1 MQKIDLP
8 DGLGLRMATR
18 ADSPFIATL
27 FHSTREAFYLA
38 DQETDY
44 IRNVIEN
51 QLELQT
57 EGYGRQSPDA
67 ITFIIEKQGTG
78 IGRLV
83 LDFGKNI
90 AHILD
95 IALIKEARGRGYG
108 KAVIQAV
115 QYISQKQMLPVG
127 LSVDRQ
133 NTKAKK
139 LYLSLGFTVVE
150 CGETHEFLLW
160 YPQGRKI
167 SSVG

>member
-18 ADSPFIATL
+18 ADGPFIAAL

-38 DQETDY
+38 DQATDY
-44 IRNVIEN
+44 VRNVIE
-51 QLELQT
+51 QQFELQA

-67 ITFIIEKQGTG
+67 MTFIVDKQGTS
-78 IGRLV
+78 IGRLI

-95 IALIKEARGRGYG
+95 IALIKEARGKGYG
-108 KAVIQAV
+108 KAIIQAV
-115 QYISQKQMLPVG
+115 QYIAQKQRLPVG

-133 NTKAKK
+133 NARAKR
-139 LYLSLGFTVVE
+139 LYLSLGFMVAE
-150 CGETHEFLLW
+150 YGETHEFLLW
-160 YPQGRKI
+160 YPQSQACNI
-167 SSVG
+167 S